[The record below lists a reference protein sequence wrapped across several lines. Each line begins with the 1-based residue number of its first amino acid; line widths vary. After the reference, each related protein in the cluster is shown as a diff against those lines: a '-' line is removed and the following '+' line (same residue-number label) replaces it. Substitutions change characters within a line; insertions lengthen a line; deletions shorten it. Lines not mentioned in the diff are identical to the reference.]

1 MATPVYATDLV
12 TFDLAEDSGNWTEF
26 TTMSGGGSPAEDDGD
41 NEIQGSYMTS
51 QTCNTTGVVSV
62 GKERTTVTLPTNGVF
77 LVWHQLSS
85 PGAMDTYANG
95 GLRLVVGTDV
105 DNWKAWAVGGKLTSP
120 NPYGGWQNNPID
132 PTITYEYSYGTPPT
146 TNYGAVG
153 SACKLVSNI
162 FKGNPHQCDAIRYGR
177 AEARINGG
185 ETDDYATFSGFA
197 AKNDANDGTAG
208 YNRWGLIQAVSGG
221 YLWKGLLT
229 LGYGS
234 AVDFRDS
241 NKNVFVQD
249 TRKVSSGFNKI
260 EVRQA
265 TSRVDWT
272 GISIQAL
279 GTVSKGA
286 FEAIDN
292 ADINID
298 SCTLTDLST
307 FIFLS
312 NCTILSSIFR
322 RCEQVTQGG
331 SVITGDLFE
340 ESPAAVALLSD
351 NPTLITSCTFKS
363 SGAGHAVR
371 CDAVGTYSW
380 SGNFDT
386 GYTGTRGSNPTPNSG
401 SADAMFY
408 NNSGGL
414 ITLNVAGGGQSP
426 SVRNGVDATTVV
438 NATVNVT
445 IIANVSLVGAEV
457 RIYDLD
463 TTPPEYGTELA
474 GVESNGTA
482 NYIYSGTGS
491 NVILIQI
498 MKDGYVEYTQE
509 YTMPTSDSD
518 LNILLKPDENS

>member
-1 MATPVYATDLV
+1 MAAPAYTTDLQ
-12 TFDLAEDSGNWTEF
+12 TFDLAEDTGNWIEF
-26 TTMSGGGSPAEDDGD
+26 TNMSGGGSPAEDDGD

-51 QTCNTTGVVSV
+51 QTCNTTGLVSV
-62 GKERTTVTLPTNGVF
+62 GKARAVVTLSAGEVF

-95 GLRLVVGTDV
+95 GLRLVVGTDA

-132 PTITYEYSYGTPPT
+132 PTITHEYSLGTPPT
-146 TNYGAVG
+146 SDYYMVG
-153 SACKLVSNI
+153 SACNLLANI

-177 AEARINGG
+177 ADARMNGG
-185 ETDDYATFSGFA
+185 EALDYATF
-197 AKNDANDGTAG
+197 AG
-208 YNRWGLIQAVSGG
+208 YAAVNDIKTNRWGLIQAVAGG
-221 YLWKGLLT
+221 FLWKGLMT
-229 LGYGS
+229 LGYTS

-241 NKNVFVQD
+241 NVIIFVQD
-249 TRKVSSGFNKI
+249 TRKVSAGFNKI

-279 GTVSKGA
+279 GVVSKGA

-298 SCTLTDLST
+298 SCTFTDMST
-307 FIFLS
+307 FVFLS
-312 NCTILSSIFR
+312 NSTILSTIFR

-331 SVITGDLFE
+331 GVFTGCLFE
-340 ESPAAVALLSD
+340 DSPDTVAVLSS
-351 NPTLITSCTFKS
+351 NPTTITNCTFKS
-363 SGAGHAVR
+363 AGTGHAVR
-371 CDAVGTYSW
+371 CDTQGEYSW
-380 SGNFDT
+380 SGNFDS
-386 GYTGTRGSNPTPNSG
+386 GYSGTRGSNPTPNSG
-401 SADAMFY
+401 SANDMFY
-408 NNSGGL
+408 NNSGGE

-438 NATVNVT
+438 NATVTVT
-445 IIANVSLVGAEV
+445 IIANVTLVGAEV

-463 TTPPEYGTELA
+463 TTPPDYGTELA
-474 GVESNGTA
+474 GTESHDASTYVYA
-482 NYIYSGTGS
+482 GTGS
-491 NVILIQI
+491 NVIHIQI
-498 MKDGYVEYTQE
+498 MKDGYVEYNQE

-518 LNILLKPDENS
+518 LNVVLQPDVNE

>member
-1 MATPVYATDLV
+1 MAAPVYGTDLHD
-12 TFDLAEDSGNWTEF
+12 FDLAEDAGNWSEF

-62 GKERTTVTLPTNGVF
+62 GKVRATVTLPTDGVF

-95 GLRLVVGTDV
+95 GLRLVVGTDA
-105 DNWKAWAVGGKLTSP
+105 DNWKSWAVGGKLTAP

-185 ETDDYATFSGFA
+185 ETDNYATFAGFA

-221 YLWKGLLT
+221 YLWKGLMT

-241 NKNVFVQD
+241 NKNIFVQD

-272 GISIQAL
+272 GI
-279 GTVSKGA
+279 
-286 FEAIDN
+286 
-292 ADINID
+292 
-298 SCTLTDLST
+298 
-307 FIFLS
+307 
-312 NCTILSSIFR
+312 
-322 RCEQVTQGG
+322 
-331 SVITGDLFE
+331 
-340 ESPAAVALLSD
+340 
-351 NPTLITSCTFKS
+351 
-363 SGAGHAVR
+363 
-371 CDAVGTYSW
+371 
-380 SGNFDT
+380 
-386 GYTGTRGSNPTPNSG
+386 
-401 SADAMFY
+401 
-408 NNSGGL
+408 
-414 ITLNVAGGGQSP
+414 
-426 SVRNGVDATTVV
+426 
-438 NATVNVT
+438 
-445 IIANVSLVGAEV
+445 
-457 RIYDLD
+457 
-463 TTPPEYGTELA
+463 
-474 GVESNGTA
+474 
-482 NYIYSGTGS
+482 
-491 NVILIQI
+491 
-498 MKDGYVEYTQE
+498 
-509 YTMPTSDSD
+509 
-518 LNILLKPDENS
+518 